1 MFRALR
7 STLRTAQGLSR
18 RSWAYLGERH
28 PRIRWTLGA
37 LCWLPVAVTLT
48 EHAGTLMLVTG
59 RSMQPTLNPDDSR
72 WRDIV
77 WVDRFSIHI
86 KREYVRGDIV
96 ALRSPSDSKLIVKR
110 LIALPGD
117 VVRTLPPYPDAEVR
131 LPEGHVWVEGDEPFH
146 SEDSNTF
153 GPVPLGLI
161 DSRLDTIL
169 WPPNRYGPIVN
180 PDLSKEQQ
188 RRRERN
194 RGPAWRREMDEFD
207 RERRRQARV
216 AKAEDALKSS

>member
-7 STLRTAQGLSR
+7 LSR

-28 PRIRWTLGA
+28 PRIRWT
-37 LCWLPVAVTLT
+37 WTLT

-59 RSMQPTLNPDDSR
+59 RSMQLANMNPDDSR
-72 WRDIV
+72 WRDVV
-77 WVDRFSIHI
+77 WFDRFSIHI

-117 VVRTLPPYPDAEVR
+117 VVSTLPPYPDAEVR